1 MKLKKVPEELK
12 TIKPQR
18 EQSFIQQ
25 MKLKKELSR
34 KSLKKQTLQTLA
46 FVKYKHDQILSIIDS
61 IDEVTQ
67 MFLDMKVLIDNQ
79 SLLIN
84 DIVENCQQ
92 AQDYTNDTVE
102 LIQTSKHL
110 QKSSHIVCFIYL
122 FLVCKLF

>member
-110 QKSSHIVCFIYL
+110 QKSSHIVCFYL
-122 FLVCKLF
+122 F